1 MAILTLHRWAGM
13 RTMERVIGEVMIER
27 LLV

>member
-1 MAILTLHRWAGM
+1 MAIFTLHGWVGM